1 MAVQLGRP
9 VDGERLARQGREV
22 DLQPPFQKPRVGRDL
37 VAGLQQE
44 DVARDELAGFDLAAA
59 PVPEDRG
66 ALGQVALE
74 RFHGA
79 LGLPLLGEGEEGVQ
93 HDHRDDRDGEDRQLP
108 DEGENCG
115 EPQQEREWVREL
127 PDKVVPPTAPPLR
140 RSSFGP
146 NSTSR
151 RFASRAE
158 SPVGAARRSR
168 RSISAGSRGSPFRI
182 GDTGGSSAVI
192 SLRRSRVRARAASGP
207 GTSGRA
213 AFPQAGGGLPTD
225 GAGRA
230 HARSSET

>member
-1 MAVQLGRP
+1 MSPGTSSRS
-9 VDGERLARQGREV
+9 
-22 DLQPPFQKPRVGRDL
+22 
-37 VAGLQQE
+37 
-44 DVARDELAGFDLAAA
+44 FDLAAA

-74 RFHGA
+74 SFHGA

-127 PDKVVPPTAPPLR
+127 PDKVVPPTASSPSPELVRAELDEPPLR
-140 RSSFGP
+140 LTRREPGRSSAEIPEEHLGGLLGVAVP
-146 NSTSR
+146 QR
-151 RFASRAE
+151 RHGWVE
-158 SPVGAARRSR
+158 
-168 RSISAGSRGSPFRI
+168 RGHL
-182 GDTGGSSAVI
+182 
-192 SLRRSRVRARAASGP
+192 LRRSRVRARAASGP

-225 GAGRA
+225 GAGRT
-230 HARSSET
+230 HARCSRRDR